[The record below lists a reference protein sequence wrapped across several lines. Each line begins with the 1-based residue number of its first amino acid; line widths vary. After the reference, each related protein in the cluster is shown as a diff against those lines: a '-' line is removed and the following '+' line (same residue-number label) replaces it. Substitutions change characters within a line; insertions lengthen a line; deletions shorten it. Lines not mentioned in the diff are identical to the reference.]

1 MNKDKCLKHHFFLF
15 SDAIKNSKFVTD
27 TSSFLGQQTMKKYFL
42 PLLFLINSSFAQS
55 PLVEQTRNYRK
66 ANEHALLSEFMGLLS
81 IPNVVYDTIGIQ
93 KTAAYIV
100 KMMEERGIKTQ
111 LLDGKTKGV
120 PPAIFGEVNVPNA
133 TKTII
138 FYAHYDGQPVNPN
151 QWAEGIEPF
160 KSVFLDASLEKGGKI
175 ISAPKA
181 DEKIN
186 PEWRI
191 YGRSASDDKAGVFSI
206 LSAYQALTKMGISPS
221 VNIKFFFEG
230 EEEAGSPHLSE
241 IFEKH
246 KDKLK
251 SDLWI
256 ICDGPVHQSGKKQ
269 VVFGVRGDVN
279 MEIKIYA
286 SKRPLH
292 SGHYGNWAPNP
303 AMLLSTLLASMKDAN
318 GRVLIKG
325 FYDDV
330 VPLTETEKKAI
341 AKIPSVEEQMRNEL
355 GFVRAEGGGKSLVEL
370 INLPSLNVSGL
381 SSANVGKMVANV
393 IPVSATAALDLRLVL
408 GNDSERQVQ
417 KVIDHIKA
425 QGYYVTQ
432 NESITDEERI
442 KYPLI
447 ARIQA
452 KKGYNAQRT
461 KMDLPIAQNVI
472 KAVQSST
479 KEEVVLMPSSGG
491 SLPLFIFEKYLATP
505 TVTVPVANHDN
516 NQHAENENIR
526 IQNIWNGIETY
537 VALMKM

>member
-1 MNKDKCLKHHFFLF
+1 
-15 SDAIKNSKFVTD
+15 
-27 TSSFLGQQTMKKYFL
+27 MKKY
-42 PLLFLINSSFAQS
+42 LLAFSLFSSFSFAQN
-55 PLVEQTRNYRK
+55 PLIEQARNYRK
-66 ANEHALLSEFMGLLS
+66 ANEHQLLNEFMGLLS

-100 KMMEERGIKTQ
+100 KMMEDRGIKTQ
-111 LLDGKTKGV
+111 LLDGKTQGI
-120 PPAIFGEVNVPNA
+120 PPAIYGEVMVPNA

-175 ISAPKA
+175 IPAPKA

-191 YGRSASDDKAGVFSI
+191 YGRSTSDDKAGVFSI
-206 LSAYQALTKMGISPS
+206 LTAYQIMTKLGIPPS
-221 VNIKFFFEG
+221 INIKFFFEG
-230 EEEAGSPHLSE
+230 EEEAGSPHLEE
-241 IFEKH
+241 ILEKH

-256 ICDGPVHQSGKKQ
+256 VCDGPVHQSSKKQ

-279 MEIKIYA
+279 MELKIYA

-303 AMLLSTLLASMKDAN
+303 AMQMVKLLATMKDDN
-318 GRVLIKG
+318 GKVLIKK
-325 FYDDV
+325 FYEDV
-330 VPLTETEKKAI
+330 IPFTEIEKKAI
-341 AKIPSVEEQMRNEL
+341 AKVPSVDDQMKKEL
-355 GFVRAEGGGKSLVEL
+355 GFIRPEGGGKSLVEL
-370 INLPSLNVSGL
+370 INLPSLNINGI

-408 GNDSERQVQ
+408 GNDAKRQVQ
-417 KVIDHIKA
+417 KVIDHIKL

-432 NESITDEERI
+432 NEGITDEERL

-447 ARIQA
+447 VRVIE
-452 KKGYNAQRT
+452 KNGYNAQRT
-461 KMDLPIAQNVI
+461 KMDLPIAQTVI

-479 KEEVVLMPSSGG
+479 NEEVVLMPSLGG
-491 SLPLFIFEKYLATP
+491 SLPLFLFEKHLGTP
-505 TVTVPVANHDN
+505 TITVPIANHDN